1 MRMKN
6 ILKRDFSNESASQII
21 FIMAFIVYSLISM
34 TKNAYSASIASI
46 IAEGTFTKS
55 SAGVVNA
62 GFYLLYG
69 IGQLA
74 GVGLVDKVSPVKL
87 VYVTLIGTIVALIGM
102 GAAKSFTAMLV
113 IWSLCGL
120 IQFGIWPAILRVI
133 AEYMLPEHRK
143 KALIAIAFSFCV
155 GTVIN
160 YLVAAVVLSVSV
172 WRTLFFVSAT
182 ILVVCTVLW
191 GITAKKLSPQIRE
204 IEIINCEQDYIK
216 GKTKDKQKISWK
228 LLFSSGIIILLVPAF
243 LRTSMDN
250 GVKAWVPTMI
260 IDSYGVSAGFASVLT
275 TVLMIVNLTGVFIAN
290 FISDKISKNATVG
303 FGVICLFSVPFTLLL
318 LMLGNIPLAVAV
330 FSLTV
335 ITTMMYAGAQFINI
349 IIPSS
354 FAKYNM
360 TGGVAAMLN
369 ASASFGAVFANIIFG
384 VLAQKYGWN
393 TTIISW
399 VIFLA
404 VAGVFCL
411 IAAPLW
417 SKFIKKGEK

>member
-55 SAGVVNA
+55 SAGIVNA

-120 IQFGIWPAILRVI
+120 IQFGIWPAVLRVI
-133 AEYMLPEHRK
+133 AEYMLPDHRK

-204 IEIINCEQDYIK
+204 IEIINREQDYIK

>member
-1 MRMKN
+1 MRIKN

-21 FIMAFIVYSLISM
+21 FIAAFVVYALISM
-34 TKNAYSASIASI
+34 TKSAYSASIAPI
-46 IAEGTFTKS
+46 IADGLFDKA
-55 SAGVVNA
+55 SAGVINA

-87 VYVTLIGTIVALIGM
+87 VYVTLTGTIVALIGM

-120 IQFGIWPAILRVI
+120 IQFGIWPAVLRVI

-182 ILVVCTVLW
+182 ILVVCTILW
-191 GITAKKLSPQIRE
+191 GITAKKLSPQLRE
-204 IEIINCEQDYIK
+204 IKLINREQGYIK
-216 GKTKDKQKISWK
+216 VKTKEKQKISWK
-228 LLFSSGIIILLVPAF
+228 LLLSSGIIILLVPAF

-275 TVLMIVNLTGVFIAN
+275 TVLMTANLTGVFIAN

-369 ASASFGAVFANIIFG
+369 GAASFGAVFANIIFG

-417 SKFIKKGEK
+417 SKFIKKGEN